1 MNTQSVLS
9 SRLGGR
15 HAASGAA
22 ILLVLSGI
30 VPVNTIADQSAAT
43 MTVSSA
49 ADVSLS
55 DLDLWTAE
63 GMRLA
68 RDRLHTMAE
77 RVCADPGGEHDPSS
91 QPPFGACV
99 DRTVANALRQIDAV
113 IQTHKAV
120 RSSVTLGATV
130 SLADLDLSTLEGARI
145 ARERLEAIVQRLCGE
160 LARRQASYRPNNAA
174 CVRDSLAAAP
184 AQADASAP
192 GPRVLNRQRALGT
205 LLRPVEARSRQ
216 RNCPAASYDQMIGSE
231 CPLVWP

>member
-1 MNTQSVLS
+1 MNTQSILVG
-9 SRLGGR
+9 RAGGG
-15 HAASGAA
+15 HTASAAA
-22 ILLVLSGI
+22 ILMALCAIAPLE
-30 VPVNTIADQSAAT
+30 TLADQRAAT
-43 MTVSSA
+43 TNGSNV

-55 DLDLWTAE
+55 DLDLSTPE

-91 QPPFGACV
+91 QPAFGACV

-174 CVRDSLAAAP
+174 CVHDSLAAAL

-192 GPRVLNRQRALGT
+192 GPRVFQAARRHARLAL
-205 LLRPVEARSRQ
+205 
-216 RNCPAASYDQMIGSE
+216 
-231 CPLVWP
+231 

>member
-1 MNTQSVLS
+1 MSTQSVLS
-9 SRLGGR
+9 GRLGGR

-43 MTVSSA
+43 TTVSSA
-49 ADVSLS
+49 VDVSLS

-77 RVCADPGGEHDPSS
+77 RVCADRGGEHDPSS
-91 QPPFGACV
+91 QPAFGACV

-120 RSSVTLGATV
+120 GNSVTLGATV

-145 ARERLEAIVQRLCGE
+145 ARERLEAIAQRLCGE
-160 LARRQASYRPNNAA
+160 LARRRVSYRPNNAA
-174 CVRDSLAAAP
+174 CVHDTLAAAP
-184 AQADASAP
+184 
-192 GPRVLNRQRALGT
+192 
-205 LLRPVEARSRQ
+205 
-216 RNCPAASYDQMIGSE
+216 
-231 CPLVWP
+231 VWP

>member
-9 SRLGGR
+9 GHLGGR

-30 VPVNTIADQSAAT
+30 APVNTIADQNAAT
-43 MTVSSA
+43 TVSSA

-91 QPPFGACV
+91 QPAFGACV
-99 DRTVANALRQIDAV
+99 DRTVANALRQIHAV

-130 SLADLDLSTLEGARI
+130 SLADLDLSTLEGTRI

-216 RNCPAASYDQMIGSE
+216 RNCRAASYDQMIGSE
-231 CPLVWP
+231 